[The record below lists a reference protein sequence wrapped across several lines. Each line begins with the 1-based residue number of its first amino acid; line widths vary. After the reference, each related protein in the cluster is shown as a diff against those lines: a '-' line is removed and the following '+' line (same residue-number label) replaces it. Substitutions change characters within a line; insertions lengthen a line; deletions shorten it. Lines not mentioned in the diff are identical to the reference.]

1 MRPDGLDPHY
11 YFGGGS
17 ADTHITA
24 LALCITVLASL
35 LILALPRRFAIVPF
49 FFAALLVY
57 VSQDVVIAGLHFQ
70 VFRILILVGWIRMVA
85 GGYLTGGGRFPER
98 LNSLDKVL
106 LLWACCNAVTY
117 TILWG
122 ASGALV
128 FKLGFLYTTLGSYF
142 LLRYM
147 IRDRDDV
154 LRAIKTL
161 AVVCAIIAVFMV
173 VEHST
178 GRNAFSIF
186 GARELSEIRY
196 GKVRAQGPFQHS
208 IIAGMFGAMLLPLY
222 IGLWWQGTGH
232 RLAAGLG
239 VIASTAMMIS
249 SSSST
254 PLMTFLAGIGGLCFW
269 WFRRR
274 MRLVRW
280 ALVSGLVGLQIA
292 MKAPIWFL
300 FAKLALITGGTG
312 WDRSELIDTFVRH
325 FSEWWLIGT
334 QNNASWGYD
343 MWDCINGYVSAGTEG
358 GLITFILFI
367 SVLVCGYKIIGR
379 SRALAADDRK
389 SELLIWG
396 IGACLFANTVG
407 FLGETYYDQSVIGW
421 YAVLVMISAASALA
435 TDAQPAQPEPDA
447 AGSPFEAVLAG
458 NNTAWNNF

>member
-154 LRAIKTL
+154 
-161 AVVCAIIAVFMV
+161 
-173 VEHST
+173 
-178 GRNAFSIF
+178 
-186 GARELSEIRY
+186 
-196 GKVRAQGPFQHS
+196 
-208 IIAGMFGAMLLPLY
+208 
-222 IGLWWQGTGH
+222 
-232 RLAAGLG
+232 
-239 VIASTAMMIS
+239 
-249 SSSST
+249 
-254 PLMTFLAGIGGLCFW
+254 
-269 WFRRR
+269 
-274 MRLVRW
+274 
-280 ALVSGLVGLQIA
+280 
-292 MKAPIWFL
+292 
-300 FAKLALITGGTG
+300 
-312 WDRSELIDTFVRH
+312 
-325 FSEWWLIGT
+325 
-334 QNNASWGYD
+334 
-343 MWDCINGYVSAGTEG
+343 
-358 GLITFILFI
+358 
-367 SVLVCGYKIIGR
+367 
-379 SRALAADDRK
+379 
-389 SELLIWG
+389 
-396 IGACLFANTVG
+396 
-407 FLGETYYDQSVIGW
+407 
-421 YAVLVMISAASALA
+421 
-435 TDAQPAQPEPDA
+435 
-447 AGSPFEAVLAG
+447 
-458 NNTAWNNF
+458 